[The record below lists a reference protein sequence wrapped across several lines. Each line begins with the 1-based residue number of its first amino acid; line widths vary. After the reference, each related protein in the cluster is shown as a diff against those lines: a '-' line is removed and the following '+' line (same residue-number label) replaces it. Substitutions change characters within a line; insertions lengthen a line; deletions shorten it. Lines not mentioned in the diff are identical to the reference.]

1 MAQSSR
7 TTHNALRNEIATH
20 GNGPFEARVVSA
32 LDPSYMGSLLVDILR
47 RSDSGS
53 LPEKIGNSIEAKYLS
68 PFYGTTGFQHNQPND
83 GYSATQKSY
92 GMWAVPPDP
101 GTRVLVIFV
110 NGDISRCYWIGCIQD
125 NYMNFMVPD
134 GRPSTE
140 ITTDATPQNLRGN
153 RLPVGEYNKLIDTGN
168 RRDPTK
174 FRKPYNIDFTQILE
188 VQGLIQDEARGLT
201 TSSARRDLPSS
212 VFGISTPGPLD
223 KRDGAPKGLVGPEG
237 AKANRFVNRLGGSS
251 FVMDDGDD
259 KFLRET
265 PADLGPPK
273 YVNKENG
280 EEGGDPTLPHNE
292 LTRIRTRSGHQILMH
307 NTEDLIYIANAR
319 GTAWVELSSDGK
331 IDIYANDSISVHSD
345 NDLNFT
351 ADRDVNIEGGRNV
364 NIRASARFSEYDDAE
379 GASGNVQIESKYNTF
394 IRADQ
399 DMRLHVERNR
409 DDYVKTNY
417 KTVVKEGN
425 FEHNVVAGY
434 NRQYSETEYFVQTNG
449 SYGAEA
455 ITGRMD
461 LLASGDSLFIE
472 STGDSVHIQGANDVR
487 LRALGADLHLQAGG
501 KIAGDGS
508 PNVFWNSGQSV
519 SAQAAANPVPPGG
532 VEQVDLLQNHNLPKT
547 SPGVLT
553 PADVVSIVRRMPS
566 HEPYLHHENLDPQK
580 FKKDKTDQQV
590 EDPFV
595 RITQLRTDDTFQK
608 STAGGTREGDAPGF
622 GPAANTSGTRPVT
635 QTPDF
640 TGVTAGGDL
649 LSIIAQAESGANY
662 NTVFSNSRIT
672 PEEYL
677 GKSLVDM
684 TVSEV
689 LQWADHSTDT
699 LGSASSAAGKYQIIR
714 GTLRG
719 LVGRGV
725 IAADELFN
733 AAGQDKCANALLEGR
748 GLSRYISGGLS
759 EASFAIAIAQEWASM
774 PVCSRT
780 QGRRRIVNPEESYY
794 AGDGL
799 NKSLVEPE
807 VVIAAIRALRPQ
819 QSNEPDAPPTRSA
832 GPQ

>member
-1 MAQSSR
+1 
-7 TTHNALRNEIATH
+7 
-20 GNGPFEARVVSA
+20 
-32 LDPSYMGSLLVDILR
+32 MGSLLVDVLR
-47 RSDSGS
+47 RADSGS

-83 GYSATQKSY
+83 GYAATQKSY

-134 GRPSTE
+134 GKASTE
-140 ITTDATPQNLRGN
+140 ITTDATPANLRGE

-174 FRKPYNIDFTQILE
+174 FRKPYNIDFTQVLE

-201 TSSARRDLPSS
+201 TSSARRDIPSS

-223 KRDGAPKGLVGPEG
+223 KRDGAPKGLVGPAG
-237 AKANRFVNRLGGSS
+237 AKVNRFINRLGGSS

-259 KFLRET
+259 KFLRKT
-265 PADLGPPK
+265 SPDLGPPE

-280 EEGGDPTLPHNE
+280 EEGGDPTIPHNE

-307 NTEDLIYIANAR
+307 NSEDFIYIGNAR

-345 NDLNFT
+345 TDINLT

-364 NIRASARFSEYDDAE
+364 NIRASARFSEYDDDE
-379 GASGNVQIESKYNTF
+379 GASGNVQIESKYNMF
-394 IRADQ
+394 LRADQ

-409 DDYVKTNY
+409 DDYVKTDFN
-417 KTVVKEGN
+417 TVVKEGN
-425 FEHNVVAGY
+425 FQHNVNAGF
-434 NRQYSETEYFVQTNG
+434 NRQYSETEYFVQTG
-449 SYGAEA
+449 GTYAAEA
-455 ITGRMD
+455 MSGRMD
-461 LLASGDSLFIE
+461 LLASADSLFIRAG
-472 STGDSVHIQGANDVR
+472 TDV
-487 LRALGADLHLQAGG
+487 HLQAGG
-501 KIAGDGS
+501 KIAGDGN
-508 PNVFWNSGQSV
+508 PNIFWNSGQSEP
-519 SAQAAANPVPPGG
+519 AANPVPPGG
-532 VEQVDLLQNHNLPKT
+532 AQQVDLLQNHNLPKT

-566 HEPYLHHENLDPQK
+566 HEPYYHHENLDPQK

-590 EDPFV
+590 EDPFE
-595 RITQLRTDDTFQK
+595 RITQIRTADTFQK
-608 STAGGTREGDAPGF
+608 SVAGGTRESGVASTAGF
-622 GPAANTSGTRPVT
+622 GPAASTSGTRPVT

-640 TGVTAGGDL
+640 TSVAAGGDL
-649 LSIIAQAESGANY
+649 LDVIAQAESGANY

-672 PEEYL
+672 PRQYI
-677 GKSLVDM
+677 GKDLTDC
-684 TVSEV
+684 TITEV
-689 LQWADHSTDT
+689 LQWADHSTDV

-714 GTLRG
+714 STMRG
-719 LVGRGV
+719 LIGQGV
-725 IAADELFN
+725 ASVDELFN
-733 AAGQDKCANALLEGR
+733 AEVQDRMANALLKNRRIEQ
-748 GLSRYISGGLS
+748 YIAGSLS
-759 EASFAIAIAQEWASM
+759 EAQFAINIAKEWASM

-780 QGRRRIVNPEESYY
+780 QGRYRTVNPEESYY

-799 NKSLVEPE
+799 NKSLVDPE

-819 QSNEPDAPPTRSA
+819 ETNAPGAPPTRSA
-832 GPQ
+832 GAQ